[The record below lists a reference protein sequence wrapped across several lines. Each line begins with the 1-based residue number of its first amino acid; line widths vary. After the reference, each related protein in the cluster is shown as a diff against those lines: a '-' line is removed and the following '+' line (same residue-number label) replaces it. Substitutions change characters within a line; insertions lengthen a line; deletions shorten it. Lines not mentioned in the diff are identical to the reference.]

1 MEIVEFEGLRQ
12 AQRAELE
19 GDEDDP
25 FDAAGSTLAYR
36 PKERHVGIQDD
47 RGRLVASTGMLV
59 VEVEVR
65 AQRRSVVG
73 FGGVIVRAD
82 HRGRGLASKVVEAA
96 LATARTL
103 GPAFALLFCLE
114 DRAGLYRKLGF
125 AEIISE
131 VVVKQ
136 PGGYAPMPDRTMWKA
151 LHSHATWPDGA
162 VIVHS
167 LPF

>member
-1 MEIVEFEGLRQ
+1 MEIVEFGGLRPE
-12 AQRAELE
+12 QRAELE

-25 FDAAGSTLAYR
+25 FDEAGSTLTYQ
-36 PKERHVGIQDD
+36 PKERHVGIRDH
-47 RGRLVASTGMLV
+47 RGRLVASAGLLA

-65 AQRRSVVG
+65 SQRFSVIG

-82 HRGRGLASKVVEAA
+82 HRGHGLAREVVQVA

-114 DRAGLYRKLGF
+114 NRAGLYRKLGF
-125 AEIISE
+125 AEVGSE
-131 VVVKQ
+131 VVVEQ
-136 PGGYAPMPDRTMWKA
+136 PDGYTVMPDRTMWQA
-151 LHSHATWPDGA
+151 LHARARWPDGA
-162 VIVHS
+162 VIIHG